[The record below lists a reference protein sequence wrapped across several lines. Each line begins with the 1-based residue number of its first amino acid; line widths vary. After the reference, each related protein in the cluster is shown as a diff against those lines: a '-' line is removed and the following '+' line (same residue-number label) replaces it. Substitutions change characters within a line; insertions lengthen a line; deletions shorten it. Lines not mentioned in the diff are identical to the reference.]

1 MSIPNDVDHRPHPS
15 TPRPI
20 DPYLCALGDQIP
32 HGWQRTKP
40 APQSTT
46 CLAFDP
52 RRHTVVHSFE
62 GQPDDRLAEITAK
75 AGFQRFEV
83 PGSPAGFFARD
94 RSTAQQ
100 RSPGAQRM
108 EPGMSR

>member
-1 MSIPNDVDHRPHPS
+1 MSIPNDVDHRARPS

-62 GQPDDRLAEITAK
+62 GQPDDRLAEITVE

-94 RSTAQQ
+94 RSTAQHH
-100 RSPGAQRM
+100 SPVALRL
-108 EPGMSR
+108 ETGMGR

>member
-1 MSIPNDVDHRPHPS
+1 MSIPNDVDQQRHHS
-15 TPRPI
+15 TPTLPG
-20 DPYLCALGDQIP
+20 PYLCAVGEQIP

-62 GQPDDRLAEITAK
+62 GQPDDRLAEIIAE
-75 AGFQRFEV
+75 AGFERFKV
-83 PGSPAGFFARD
+83 PGSPAGFFAHD
-94 RSTAQQ
+94 RSTAQHQ
-100 RSPGAQRM
+100 GPGAQRI
-108 EPGMSR
+108 EHGMSR

>member
-1 MSIPNDVDHRPHPS
+1 MSIPNDVDQRAHPS
-15 TPRPI
+15 ASRPI
-20 DPYLCALGDQIP
+20 DPYLCALADRIP
-32 HGWQRTKP
+32 PGWQRTKP
-40 APQSTT
+40 APQSAT

>member
-1 MSIPNDVDHRPHPS
+1 MSIPHDVDHRPHPS
-15 TPRPI
+15 TLRPI

-94 RSTAQQ
+94 RSTA
-100 RSPGAQRM
+100 RHPSPVALRL
-108 EPGMSR
+108 ETGMGR

>member
-1 MSIPNDVDHRPHPS
+1 MSIPNDVDRRAHPS

-20 DPYLCALGDQIP
+20 DPYLCALAERIP

-62 GQPDDRLAEITAK
+62 GQPDDRLSEITAK
-75 AGFQRFEV
+75 AGFQCFEV

-94 RSTAQQ
+94 RSTAQHLGL
-100 RSPGAQRM
+100 GAQRM
-108 EPGMSR
+108 ESGMSR

>member
-1 MSIPNDVDHRPHPS
+1 MSIPNDVDQRRHLDAPDLPG
-15 TPRPI
+15 
-20 DPYLCALGDQIP
+20 PYLCALGDQIP

-94 RSTAQQ
+94 RSTAQH
-100 RSPGAQRM
+100 RSPVALRL
-108 EPGMSR
+108 ETGMGR